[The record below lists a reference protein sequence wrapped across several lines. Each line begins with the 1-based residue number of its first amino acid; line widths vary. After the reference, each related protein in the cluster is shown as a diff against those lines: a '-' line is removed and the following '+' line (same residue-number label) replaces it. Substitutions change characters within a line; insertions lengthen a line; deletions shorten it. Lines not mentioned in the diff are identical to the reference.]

1 LTACFLALLLDNSFV
16 RAQGAYKNIVTC
28 LAGDGIEGGHLSFID
43 PTGRTKVISPI
54 LDRKICRSL
63 KRAARFRAISL
74 YFLLLLLDLRYLAI
88 KIRYTRSRL
97 LRNFISCFAQM
108 IENVHNL
115 KFQHTKIETPREII
129 VPKNLDF
136 TDPGRRPYLS
146 FR

>member
-1 LTACFLALLLDNSFV
+1 MSSRVVNPLQVSHSTRQPILALLLDNSFV

-43 PTGRTKVISPI
+43 PTGRTKVISPVP
-54 LDRKICRSL
+54 DRKICRSL

-108 IENVHNL
+108 MKNVHYLIPLGIRPATGN
-115 KFQHTKIETPREII
+115 
-129 VPKNLDF
+129 PK
-136 TDPGRRPYLS
+136 R
-146 FR
+146 